1 MYIQTKEDG
10 SVNLTAA
17 VMVPGVPDCDYKR
30 GEPALS
36 VEQIRNFA
44 KSYEKYGYVD
54 HEHELVRNGQRI
66 GKPVKSEILD
76 KDTELTLFDNSTIT
90 YPKGTWLL
98 TTNLTEEKA
107 VNSALK
113 GEYTGY
119 SPSVKTRRLAD
130 LYVNAINKL
139 DQSPHVCL
147 HALKSEIEG
156 ANKAFSQSGLI
167 KNIVDPV
174 VLSVSLVRKP
184 CQTSSKFCKL
194 KNNNT
199 GESNMSDETI
209 NLKNRVL
216 AAIGMSETAEVESL
230 KSEISSVDKRVD
242 GLESDFDTALKS
254 MKADL
259 EKTIVDTISEVLKE
273 VVADKAQKKDEE
285 QEEEEEEK
293 PVQDKNKEKN
303 QNDENSEEEDE
314 EEEEE
319 EEETKPPKRKRK
331 GKSKSGKNHNST
343 TSADKSQMLDT
354 YAFLGRNPDGTRK

>member
-10 SVNLTAA
+10 SVDLTAA

-76 KDTELTLFDNSTIT
+76 RDTELTLFDNSTIT

-167 KNIVDPV
+167 KDIVDPV

-285 QEEEEEEK
+285 QEEEEEEE
-293 PVQDKNKEKN
+293 EK
-303 QNDENSEEEDE
+303 
-314 EEEEE
+314 
-319 EEETKPPKRKRK
+319 KPPKKNKK